1 MQPTYYAPPSRVAP
15 TQRSARLWAALGG
28 TVLLYF
34 VFSVSLARA
43 WSSWSTPQG
52 AEIREV
58 TAVLASAR
66 SHCYKLT
73 CSLDM
78 NLEAQP
84 ELRGRAD
91 GTVTLTLS
99 DERVPGGMAGML
111 AIEDHLVPGQS
122 YTFGVTGHEIWNLRQ
137 GAHTVLGFGDA
148 TVASWDTRNKIP
160 ERWALVSLLFV
171 PLFASAGVAAFA
183 GSRRPIATPMRAH
196 AA

>member
-1 MQPTYYAPPSRVAP
+1 MQPTHYAPPRRIAP
-15 TQRSARLWAALGG
+15 QQRSARLWIVLGS

-34 VFSVSLARA
+34 VFSLSLARA

-73 CSLDM
+73 CSLAM
-78 NLEAQP
+78 NVEAQP
-84 ELRGRAD
+84 ELRGSPN
-91 GTVTLTLS
+91 GTVTLTLT

-111 AIEDHLVPGQS
+111 AIEDHLVAGQS
-122 YTFGVTGHEIWNLRQ
+122 YTFGITGHEIWNLRQ

-160 ERWALVSLLFV
+160 QRWALVSVLFV
-171 PLFASAGVAAFA
+171 PLFASVGVAAFA
-183 GSRRPIATPMRAH
+183 GGRKPIAIPLRAR